1 MTPPAAVSY
10 TRQKGPLAYLVSGP
24 FCVLVYEMV
33 ALRESLGGY
42 FMQKRDTEQLNVR
55 LSTRLIGALR
65 EAAEGDG
72 ERIGEVVERALWFA
86 IRARE
91 ELDIAARQMGIADSD
106 KRLALESAE
115 IAREAKAIAEERAS
129 IARERQTI
137 AEERQAI
144 AERRAAI
151 ADERAAIAHERRAGK
166 R

>member
-1 MTPPAAVSY
+1 
-10 TRQKGPLAYLVSGP
+10 
-24 FCVLVYEMV
+24 
-33 ALRESLGGY
+33 
-42 FMQKRDTEQLNVR
+42 MQKRDTEQLNVR

-129 IARERQTI
+129 IARERQDHRGRT
-137 AEERQAI
+137 AGHCGAT
-144 AERRAAI
+144 RRYRRRTRRHRGRTPCGETLNLRRVGHPRRPARSRGT
-151 ADERAAIAHERRAGK
+151 DGNRASYVFLFA
-166 R
+166 